1 MKRQS
6 CCFHKLFAAGDLLSS
21 VGIGLAESTTA
32 DNVGGWRLMA
42 VQMFRKI
49 LMAVDF
55 SPCSDVAFGIAI
67 EIARAFDAELTV
79 AHVIDTSAVA
89 AFNRLGLL
97 AVPSD
102 ATAQRRRL
110 RHQARFKT
118 RQLLESQSTT
128 GLVVRR
134 IVLEG
139 TPFIEIAKLAREERI
154 DLIVLGSYGG
164 RSESMDK
171 IFFGATAEKV
181 VRTAGCA
188 VLTVPLPARKVRK
201 DIVL

>member
-1 MKRQS
+1 MRDQRSAIGSEALALPLLSNPVGRSLVYKEDMAIHL
-6 CCFHKLFAAGDLLSS
+6 FHK
-21 VGIGLAESTTA
+21 
-32 DNVGGWRLMA
+32 
-42 VQMFRKI
+42 I
-49 LMAVDF
+49 LVPVDF
-55 SPCSDVAFGIAI
+55 SPCSDIAFRVAL
-67 EIARAFDAELTV
+67 EMARTFQAEMIVL
-79 AHVIDTSAVA
+79 HVIDTGTVA

-110 RHQARFKT
+110 RHQARLKI
-118 RQLLESQSTT
+118 RQLMESQSAE
-128 GLVVRR
+128 GVVMKR

-139 TPFIEIAKLAREERI
+139 APFVEIAKVARQERS

-188 VLTVPLPARKVRK
+188 VLTVPLPVRKVRK

>member
-1 MKRQS
+1 MTVD
-6 CCFHKLFAAGDLLSS
+6 LFS
-21 VGIGLAESTTA
+21 
-32 DNVGGWRLMA
+32 
-42 VQMFRKI
+42 KI
-49 LMAVDF
+49 LVPVDF
-55 SPCSDVAFGIAI
+55 SPCSDEAFRVAMQM
-67 EIARAFDAELTV
+67 ARAFDSEMIVL
-79 AHVIDTSAVA
+79 HVIDTSAVA

-110 RHQARFKT
+110 RHQARLKT
-118 RQLLESQSTT
+118 RRLLESQATEGMT
-128 GLVVRR
+128 IRR
-134 IVLEG
+134 IVIEG
-139 TPFIEIAKLAREERI
+139 APFVEIAKLARQEHA

-188 VLTVPLPARKVRK
+188 VLTVPLPTKKSRK

>member
-1 MKRQS
+1 MMAEPSFQR
-6 CCFHKLFAAGDLLSS
+6 
-21 VGIGLAESTTA
+21 ILAP
-32 DNVGGWRLMA
+32 
-42 VQMFRKI
+42 
-49 LMAVDF
+49 VDF
-55 SPCSDVAFGIAI
+55 SPCSNEAFRIAV
-67 EIARAFDAELTV
+67 EMARTFKATLV
-79 AHVIDTSAVA
+79 VLHVIDTSAIE

-102 ATAQRRRL
+102 ATRQRRRL
-110 RHQARFKT
+110 RHQARLKT
-118 RQLLESQSTT
+118 RQLLETLPAT
-128 GLVVRR
+128 GVTVERL
-134 IVLEG
+134 VLEG
-139 TPFIEIAKLAREERI
+139 APFVEIAKMARQQRI

-188 VLTVPLPARKVRK
+188 VLTVPLPARRARK

>member
-1 MKRQS
+1 
-6 CCFHKLFAAGDLLSS
+6 
-21 VGIGLAESTTA
+21 
-32 DNVGGWRLMA
+32 MA
-42 VQMFRKI
+42 NEFFRKI
-49 LMAVDF
+49 LVPVDF
-55 SPCSDVAFGIAI
+55 SPCSNEAFRVALQ
-67 EIARAFDAELTV
+67 IARAFRSEVLV
-79 AHVIDTSAVA
+79 LHVIDTSAID

-102 ATAQRRRL
+102 ATRQRRRL
-110 RHQARFKT
+110 RHQARLKT
-118 RQLLESQSTT
+118 RQLLESQSTA
-128 GLVVRR
+128 GVQIERLVA
-134 IVLEG
+134 EG
-139 TPFIEIAKLAREERI
+139 APFMEIAKLARQERI

-188 VLTVPLPARKVRK
+188 VLTVPVAARKVRK

>member
-1 MKRQS
+1 
-6 CCFHKLFAAGDLLSS
+6 
-21 VGIGLAESTTA
+21 
-32 DNVGGWRLMA
+32 MA
-42 VQMFRKI
+42 VQLFRKI
-49 LMAVDF
+49 LMPVDF
-55 SPCSDVAFGIAI
+55 SPCSDVAFQIAI
-67 EIARAFDAELTV
+67 EMARAFEAEMTV
-79 AHVIDTSAVA
+79 VHVIDTSAVA

-110 RHQARFKT
+110 RHQARFKI
-118 RQLLESQSTT
+118 RQLLESRSTT
-128 GLVVRR
+128 GVVVKR

-139 TPFIEIAKLAREERI
+139 TPFVEIAKLAREERS
-154 DLIVLGSYGG
+154 DLIVMGSYGG

-171 IFFGATAEKV
+171 IFFGTTAEKV

-188 VLTVPLPARKVRK
+188 VLTVPLPARRVRR